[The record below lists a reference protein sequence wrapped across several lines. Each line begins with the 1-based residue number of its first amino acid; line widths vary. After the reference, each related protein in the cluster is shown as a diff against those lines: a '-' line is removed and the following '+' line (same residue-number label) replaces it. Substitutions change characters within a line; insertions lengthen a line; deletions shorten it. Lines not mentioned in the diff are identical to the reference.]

1 MTDAAAIP
9 EQIAAQIDAQIDALA
24 AYDTPTICNALE
36 LIAPDRRSTGFS
48 IRPFAVAHPALR
60 PVVGHVR
67 TARIRATLAPQ
78 ASPDEVR
85 AQRTQYYEYIA
96 SGPTPSV
103 VVIQDLDPQPG
114 VGAFWGEVNSAVH
127 KGLGCTGAVT
137 NGSFR
142 DIAELAPGFQI
153 LGGLVGPSHAW
164 VHVVDFGQPVE
175 VHGMRAEH
183 GDILHADRHGA
194 VVVPK
199 EAVAKLPQAVVLAA
213 RREAPILEAA
223 RAEGFDIE
231 ALKRAM
237 AESSEIH

>member
-1 MTDAAAIP
+1 MTNAAPTP
-9 EQIAAQIDAQIDALA
+9 EQIAALSAF
-24 AYDTPTICNALE
+24 DTPTICNALE

-48 IRPFAVAHPALR
+48 IRPFAVAHPALK
-60 PVVGHVR
+60 PIVGHVR

-78 ASPDEVR
+78 AGPEEIRS
-85 AQRTQYYEYIA
+85 QRTQYYEYIA
-96 SGPTPSV
+96 AGRMPSV
-103 VVIQDLDPQPG
+103 VVIQDLDPHPG

-127 KGLGCTGAVT
+127 KGLGCVGAVT

-183 GDILHADRHGA
+183 DDIIHADRHGA
-194 VVVPK
+194 VILPAG
-199 EAVAKLPQAVVLAA
+199 AVAKLPEAVVLAA

-237 AESSEIH
+237 AEASEIH